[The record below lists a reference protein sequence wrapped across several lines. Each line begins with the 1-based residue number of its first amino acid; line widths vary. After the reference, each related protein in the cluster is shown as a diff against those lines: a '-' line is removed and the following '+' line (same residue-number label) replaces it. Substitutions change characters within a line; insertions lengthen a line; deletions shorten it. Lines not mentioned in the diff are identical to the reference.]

1 MRGRWSVLLERRQV
15 LTASGNNE
23 LDAVEEVVGGHGSG
37 DSFANGETIIVF
49 QVETNAEMAKG
60 DILSSEIENAV
71 CCIGDSS
78 VHRDC
83 ILQGGITAIGHE
95 GINTNLES
103 REHVAE
109 VDRPLGKE
117 AGSDSIGGVETV
129 EDEKEKEKETEE

>member
-1 MRGRWSVLLERRQV
+1 MFRLLLWQ
-15 LTASGNNE
+15 NNE

-60 DILSSEIENAV
+60 DILSSEIENVV

-83 ILQGGITAIGHE
+83 ILQGGITAVGHE
-95 GINTNLES
+95 GINANLES

-129 EDEKEKEKETEE
+129 KDVEQQIIR